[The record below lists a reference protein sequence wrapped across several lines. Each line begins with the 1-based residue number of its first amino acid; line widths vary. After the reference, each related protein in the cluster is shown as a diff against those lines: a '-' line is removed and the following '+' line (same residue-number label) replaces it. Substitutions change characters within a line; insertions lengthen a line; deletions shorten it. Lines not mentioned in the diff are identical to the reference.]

1 VILQQFQINGAQASG
16 SEEKSTTAVVAT
28 CGAPQVRS
36 LELRRFRQSLI
47 YGVEFHFE
55 TVDPDT
61 TYAWTGLDC
70 SIAQNLQAVGNTCGV
85 QQKTTMPH
93 WGAAYNVIRKNKHR
107 LKNIP
112 LVLGLHVE
120 ITMDKNT

>member
-36 LELRRFRQSLI
+36 LELRRFRQSLNH
-47 YGVEFHFE
+47 GVEFHFE
-55 TVDPDT
+55 AIDPDT

-70 SIAQNLQAVGNTCGV
+70 SIEQNLQATCNTCGV
-85 QQKTTMPH
+85 QQKTRVLH
-93 WGAAYNVIRKNKHR
+93 VAAAYNVTRKNKHR